1 MAVDG
6 HGRAMTV
13 VDYIALAFLIAS
25 FAFVVAMALRKL

>member
-13 VDYIALAFLIAS
+13 VDYIAIVLLIALLAFA
-25 FAFVVAMALRKL
+25 VAIALRKL

>member
-13 VDYIALAFLIAS
+13 VDYIAIVFLIAS
-25 FAFVVAMALRKL
+25 FAFAVAMALRKL